1 MLVVF
6 LLIAHYPLLT
16 AHYSLSTTYQH
27 LDHMALESL
36 DPQAENLRPLRPFL
50 EVNTVVNL
58 AIKQLVV
65 MWSYCLDI
73 MTQTFLWC
81 LLIFHLPSIHINYQ
95 PIICNMQ
102 QPTTFLQVAPLR
114 VLGCLV
120 DIKTEVVR
128 YLDRNFYHLTTIA
141 LHDWRTYS
149 DMRSLAADKLG
160 DSNLFLAVLVIC
172 FLPYY

>member
-1 MLVVF
+1 
-6 LLIAHYPLLT
+6 
-16 AHYSLSTTYQH
+16 
-27 LDHMALESL
+27 
-36 DPQAENLRPLRPFL
+36 
-50 EVNTVVNL
+50 
-58 AIKQLVV
+58 
-65 MWSYCLDI
+65 
-73 MTQTFLWC
+73 
-81 LLIFHLPSIHINYQ
+81 
-95 PIICNMQ
+95 MQ

-160 DSNLFLAVLVIC
+160 AYFLISSLIC
-172 FLPYY
+172 YMFSTILLALTNDY

>member
-1 MLVVF
+1 
-6 LLIAHYPLLT
+6 
-16 AHYSLSTTYQH
+16 
-27 LDHMALESL
+27 
-36 DPQAENLRPLRPFL
+36 
-50 EVNTVVNL
+50 
-58 AIKQLVV
+58 
-65 MWSYCLDI
+65 
-73 MTQTFLWC
+73 
-81 LLIFHLPSIHINYQ
+81 
-95 PIICNMQ
+95 MQ

>member
-65 MWSYCLDI
+65 M
-73 MTQTFLWC
+73 
-81 LLIFHLPSIHINYQ
+81 
-95 PIICNMQ
+95 
-102 QPTTFLQVAPLR
+102 
-114 VLGCLV
+114 
-120 DIKTEVVR
+120 
-128 YLDRNFYHLTTIA
+128 
-141 LHDWRTYS
+141 
-149 DMRSLAADKLG
+149 
-160 DSNLFLAVLVIC
+160 
-172 FLPYY
+172 